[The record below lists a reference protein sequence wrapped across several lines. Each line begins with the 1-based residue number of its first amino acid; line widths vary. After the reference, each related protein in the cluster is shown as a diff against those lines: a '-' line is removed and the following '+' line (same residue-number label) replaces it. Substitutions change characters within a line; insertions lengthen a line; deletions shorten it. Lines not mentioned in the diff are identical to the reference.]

1 MISTSDGLPA
11 KDAKQFLADYLDI
24 ADLQEERI
32 PARFDQLA
40 RGKEPQDLS
49 SKIDKGIV
57 QF

>member
-1 MISTSDGLPA
+1 LPA
-11 KDAKQFLADYLDI
+11 KDAKQFLANYLDI
-24 ADLQEERI
+24 TDLQEKRI
-32 PARFDQLA
+32 PSRFDQLA